1 MKFDEI
7 INKFESK
14 RILLVGDL
22 MLDRETIGEI
32 TRISPEAPVQVVEV
46 KEERFI
52 LGGAGNVANN
62 LRSLGARVFV
72 VGVVGNDEA
81 GKQLISK
88 FKNERIN
95 VDGIKIVND
104 RPTTQKNRIICKNQQ
119 LIRTDYEKRGDIDE
133 KTENEILNYIR
144 SIIKKVDG
152 VVISDYAKGVLT
164 ENISKE
170 IIKISNESKTP
181 VVVDPKPD
189 NINKFK
195 GATLLTPNLKEAKE
209 ITNLEDLDEIGKKIA
224 KEFNSN
230 VLITRGKEGM
240 SLFVDNN
247 NMDIKTNA
255 KEVYDVTGAG
265 DTVIS
270 ALILSL
276 VSGANLEDSCRIA
289 SNAAGIVVGKFGTD
303 VVFREELL
311 NKGKES
317 VSKIK
322 NIEELKGLV
331 YNLKRKDKKIV
342 FTNGAFD
349 LLHAGHIKTLKKA
362 RTFGDVLIVGL
373 NDDAYIRR
381 HKGEYRPVFN
391 EKERAE
397 MLSALDCVD
406 YLTIFRED
414 TVIKLLNEIKPDVH
428 VKGGSYVEW
437 RVKEEKE
444 LVESYGGE
452 IKFLEMVKD
461 LSSSSTIDRILG
473 KAKK

>member
-209 ITNLEDLDEIGKKIA
+209 IINLEDLDEIGKKIA

-247 NMDIKTNA
+247 KVDIKTNA

-289 SNAAGIVVGKFGTD
+289 SNAAGIVVGKLGTD

-331 YNLKRKDKKIV
+331 YNLKRKDKKIA

-349 LLHAGHIKTLKKA
+349 LLHTGHVKTLKKA

-461 LSSSSTIDRILG
+461 LSSTSTIDRILG